1 MKKNEL
7 KAIIENAIAN
17 KEFAFRDND
26 YEDAVGDYAL
36 QLADYFEEEPDFPIP
51 ESVFTLSAVAT
62 EKLKNKAVAYLA
74 KEDTANYTVI
84 IQVIE
89 GKEKI
94 RTKCLP
100 IGEFIENYGQ

>member
-1 MKKNEL
+1 MIYQNQNNIWNNTSTSTKRFL
-7 KAIIENAIAN
+7 
-17 KEFAFRDND
+17 
-26 YEDAVGDYAL
+26 
-36 QLADYFEEEPDFPIP
+36 PIP

-62 EKLKNKAVAYLA
+62 EKLKNKTVAYLA